1 MVYRRHMVMRPIQ
14 VTLDIALLERIDA
27 DPETRER
34 GRSAFLRAAAELYL
48 TAKERRAIDERMR
61 QAYDGQADAM
71 ADEIAELL
79 GEQEW
84 PSP

>member
-1 MVYRRHMVMRPIQ
+1 MPTRPIQ
-14 VTLDIALLERIDA
+14 VSIDIALLERIDA

-34 GRSAFLRAAAELYL
+34 GRSAFLRSAAELYL
-48 TAKERRAIDERMR
+48 SAKERRAIDDEIRR
-61 QAYDGQADAM
+61 AYSGQADAM

>member
-1 MVYRRHMVMRPIQ
+1 MSTRPIQ
-14 VTLDIALLERIDA
+14 VSMDVDLLERIDA

-34 GRSAFLRAAAELYL
+34 GRSAFLRSAAELYL
-48 TAKERRAIDERMR
+48 SAKEQRAIDERIR
-61 QAYDGQADAM
+61 RAYAGEADEM
-71 ADEIAELL
+71 VDEIAELL

>member
-1 MVYRRHMVMRPIQ
+1 MPTRPIQ
-14 VTLDIALLERIDA
+14 VSIDVNLLQRIDA

-34 GRSAFLRAAAELYL
+34 GRSAFLRSAAELYL
-48 TAKERRAIDERMR
+48 SAKERRAIDDEIRR
-61 QAYDGQADAM
+61 AYSGQADAM

>member
-1 MVYRRHMVMRPIQ
+1 MPTRPIQ
-14 VTLDIALLERIDA
+14 ISMDIGLLERIDA

-34 GRSAFLRAAAELYL
+34 GRSAFIRSAAEVYL
-48 TAKERRAIDERMR
+48 SAKEQRAIDDRIR
-61 QAYDGQADAM
+61 RAYAGEADEM
-71 ADEIAELL
+71 ASEIAELL

>member
-1 MVYRRHMVMRPIQ
+1 MPTRPIQ
-14 VTLDIALLERIDA
+14 VSIDVDLLERIDA

-34 GRSAFLRAAAELYL
+34 GRSAFLRSAAELYL
-48 TAKERRAIDERMR
+48 SAKERRAIDDEIRR
-61 QAYDGQADAM
+61 AYSGQADAM

-84 PSP
+84 PNP

>member
-1 MVYRRHMVMRPIQ
+1 M
-14 VTLDIALLERIDA
+14 LERIDA
-27 DPETRER
+27 DSETLAR

-48 TAKERRAIDERMR
+48 AAKEQRAVDERMR
-61 QAYDGQADAM
+61 RAYEGQADAM

-84 PSP
+84 PSS